1 MLIYR
6 IPEATAL
13 DSERIFRHINRADHR
28 MCVIHYPNRGDA
40 LALRSI
46 AIFLVG
52 HVGTLA
58 LHE

>member
-1 MLIYR
+1 
-6 IPEATAL
+6 
-13 DSERIFRHINRADHR
+13 